1 MSTYGAVFQFTVESN
16 LQENFLY
23 LFKKAHKNLQNPQL
37 LSLQFFIDF
46 ATFWLNSLFVLR
58 RSIHTGKNQDTT
70 CSALHRK
77 PRLCPWLRFTIAM
90 STDHGG
96 PRTPD
101 LFNEKRRR
109 NHFTT
114 TPLNFITAP
123 LEIFRPVKIIFG
135 SGARRRGK
143 NNSAKLKAERS

>member
-1 MSTYGAVFQFTVESN
+1 MRTYGAVFQFMVESN

-23 LFKKAHKNLQNPQL
+23 LFKKADKNLQNPQL
-37 LSLQFFIDF
+37 LSLRFLIDF

-70 CSALHRK
+70 CSTLHRK
-77 PRLCPWLRFTIAM
+77 PRLCPWLRLTIAT

-101 LFNEKRRR
+101 LFNETRRL

-123 LEIFRPVKIIFG
+123 LEIFRSAKTILG
-135 SGARRRGK
+135 SGARQS
-143 NNSAKLKAERS
+143 NSNWSLFR